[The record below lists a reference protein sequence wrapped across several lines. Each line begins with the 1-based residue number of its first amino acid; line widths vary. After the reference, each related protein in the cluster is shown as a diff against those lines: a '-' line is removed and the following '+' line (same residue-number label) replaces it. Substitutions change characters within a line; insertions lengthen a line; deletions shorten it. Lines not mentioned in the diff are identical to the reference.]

1 MNYLY
6 GKEIQINAE
15 KKYHSYYRKLSAVRI
30 LFEAQI
36 TEWTQNLSQDFY
48 FSPWELG
55 EKRGEKED
63 FSTAVEIMAA
73 RTENG

>member
-1 MNYLY
+1 MATEYRLT
-6 GKEIQINAE
+6 QR

-36 TEWTQNLSQDFY
+36 TEWTQNLSHDFY

-55 EKRGEKED
+55 EKRGGKED

-73 RTENG
+73 RTPENG